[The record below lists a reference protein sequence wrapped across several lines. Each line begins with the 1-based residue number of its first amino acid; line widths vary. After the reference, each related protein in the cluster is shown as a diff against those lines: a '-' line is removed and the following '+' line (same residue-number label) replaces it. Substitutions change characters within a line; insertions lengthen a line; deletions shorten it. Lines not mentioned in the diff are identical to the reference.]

1 MDYEKTKIEKTEKV
15 FKKICLLQRKSGKIT
30 VDVVG
35 GGVAVVRLLLSILII
50 DIILSDQAD
59 CGYLG
64 ADRSRKLR

>member
-1 MDYEKTKIEKTEKV
+1 MKKRKPKNTHKV
-15 FKKICLLQRKSGKIT
+15 FKKNCLLQRKSGKIT

-50 DIILSDQAD
+50 DLILSDQAD

-64 ADRSRKLR
+64 AGRSRKLR